1 MKHLPEMTF
10 KALSARADEVDV
22 SNTVADYLGGE
33 DYREISVFLEVEQ
46 SCDMRYGE
54 NILSTEAK
62 RIIGVALCD
71 LDDPQADIEI
81 LDRDAALEMFGQ
93 AWADSMEAME

>member
-1 MKHLPEMTF
+1 MKHFPEMTF
-10 KALSARADEVDV
+10 KALSARADEVQI

-33 DYREISVFLEVEQ
+33 DYREISVFLELEQ

-54 NILSTEAK
+54 NIMKTEAK

-71 LDDPQADIEI
+71 LDDPQAEIEI
-81 LDRDAALEMFGQ
+81 LDRDAAREVFGQ
-93 AWADSMEAME
+93 AWVESMEAME

>member
-33 DYREISVFLEVEQ
+33 DYREISVFIEVEQ
-46 SCDMRYGE
+46 SCSGYGRDTVYRDE
-54 NILSTEAK
+54 SK

-81 LDRDAALEMFGQ
+81 LDRDAAREMFGQ
-93 AWADSMEAME
+93 DWADSMEAME